1 MVKQNKYER
10 NTSKKIYESF
20 KKHKTTDVGRF
31 GGECPLLN
39 RNPARRRKTSSIREG
54 RARRLPICE
63 RTQI

>member
-31 GGECPLLN
+31 GSERPLPN
-39 RNPARRRKTSSIREG
+39 RNPTITRHTEI
-54 RARRLPICE
+54 
-63 RTQI
+63 TY